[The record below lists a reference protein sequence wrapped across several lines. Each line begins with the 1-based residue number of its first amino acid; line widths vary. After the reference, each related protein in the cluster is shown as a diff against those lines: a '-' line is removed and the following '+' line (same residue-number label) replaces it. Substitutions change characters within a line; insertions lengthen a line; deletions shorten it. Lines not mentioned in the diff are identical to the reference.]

1 MGYSE
6 SSKAY
11 RIYFLGFKNIDISR
25 DVTFDEYSA
34 YNKSR
39 KRLVEDSEGIE
50 LTRIP
55 KTTINEANPEE
66 VREIQEP

>member
-11 RIYFLGFKNIDISR
+11 KIYIPGFKNICISR
-25 DVTFDEYSA
+25 DVTFDKDSA

-39 KRLVEDSEGIE
+39 KILVEYLEETKYPGSEVTTTNPGIS
-50 LTRIP
+50 IP
-55 KTTINEANPEE
+55 FSVPF
-66 VREIQEP
+66 